1 MKIVRE
7 NIMIGPSRLLLPMLA
22 VIFVISISFHN
33 HAIGMDSGS
42 VIEIS
47 DAAPDT
53 HHSVEDCSACLLQ
66 GNVKLPDIG
75 SVFNAPIPLIIT
87 SLEEND
93 FLIPS
98 SFLQLNKP
106 SRSPPVI

>member
-7 NIMIGPSRLLLPMLA
+7 NITKGPLRLLLPILA
-22 VIFVISISFHN
+22 VIFVISISSHN
-33 HAIGMDSGS
+33 HAIGIDSGS
-42 VIEIS
+42 IIEIS

-53 HHSVEDCSACLLQ
+53 HHSIEDCSACLLQ
-66 GNVKLPDIG
+66 GNVKLPDMG
-75 SVFNAPIPLIIT
+75 TVFNTPIPLIIT
-87 SLEEND
+87 SLEETE

-106 SRSPPVI
+106 SRSPPTV

>member
-7 NIMIGPSRLLLPMLA
+7 NLMVGPSRLLLPVLA
-22 VIFVISISFHN
+22 AVFVISISLHN
-33 HAIGMDSGS
+33 HAIGIDAGS
-42 VIEIS
+42 VVNIS

-66 GNVKLPDIG
+66 GSVKLPDMG
-75 SVFNAPIPLIIT
+75 SAYNAPIPLIIT
-87 SLEEND
+87 SLEETQ

-106 SRSPPVI
+106 SRSPPVL